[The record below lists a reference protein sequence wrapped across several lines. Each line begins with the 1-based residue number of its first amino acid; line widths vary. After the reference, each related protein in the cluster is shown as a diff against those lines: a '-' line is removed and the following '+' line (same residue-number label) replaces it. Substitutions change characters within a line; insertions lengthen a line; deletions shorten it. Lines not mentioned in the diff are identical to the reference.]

1 MLNKKGLLSILF
13 WSVISAAFIGP
24 GTVTTAAA
32 AGALYHTDLLWT
44 LTFSTIACI
53 FLQEASARI
62 TIGSGKNMGEAIAE
76 KYGEKSKW
84 IKLLLSISI
93 IFGCV
98 AYQTGNILGAI
109 SGLGLIYDIHPSIF
123 TALIVMVGALLLWF
137 GNYKN
142 VAHFMG
148 IIVGIIGVG
157 FCTVALQLDWSALT
171 VIKSAFTPSLPTGSG
186 IYVISLIGTTI
197 VPYNLFL
204 ASGISQGQTIK
215 EMRFGISI
223 AILIGGIISM
233 AVVLVGTS
241 INGDFTFQALAQ
253 SMSAT
258 LGAGAE
264 YLVGIG
270 LFAAGFTS
278 SITAPL
284 AAAITAQSIWGKSDD
299 KWGPTS
305 FNYRSIWILVL
316 VTGLIFGMLNLK
328 PIPVIILAQAI
339 NGFLLPLIAYF
350 LIILVNDP
358 KLLGH
363 HLLNSALTNLIMY
376 LVVGVSTFIGLIN
389 LFKVFYL
396 LFDKE
401 FDANNIEISI
411 ISIFTLAL
419 IGFTIKKVR
428 ALKFVNPD

>member
-1 MLNKKGLLSILF
+1 MINKLLSILF
-13 WSVISAAFIGP
+13 WSVITAAFIGP

-53 FLQEASARI
+53 FLQERSARI
-62 TIGSGKNMGEAIAE
+62 SIRSGKNMGEAIAE

-84 IKLLLSISI
+84 IKLVLSISV
-93 IFGCV
+93 IFGCA
-98 AYQTGNILGAI
+98 AYQTGNVLGAI
-109 SGLGLIYDIHPSIF
+109 SGLGLIFNIHPSIF
-123 TALIVMVGALLLWF
+123 TGLLVMAATILLWF

-142 VAHFMG
+142 LAHFMG
-148 IIVGIIGVG
+148 IIVAIIGVG

-171 VIKSAFTPSLPTGSG
+171 VIKSAFTPSLPAGSG

-223 AILIGGIISM
+223 AILIGGVISM

-241 INGDFTFQALAQ
+241 ISGVFTFQTLAQ
-253 SMSAT
+253 TMSGT
-258 LGAGAE
+258 LGVGAE
-264 YLVGIG
+264 YLVSIG

-284 AAAITAQSIWGKSDD
+284 AAAITAQSIWGKSN
-299 KWGPTS
+299 KNWAPTS
-305 FNYRSIWILVL
+305 VNYRSIWILVL
-316 VTGLIFGMLNLK
+316 LTGLIFGMLNLK

-358 KLLGH
+358 KLLGR
-363 HLLNSALTNLIMY
+363 HLINSTLTNLIMY

-389 LFKVFYL
+389 LSKVFYL
-396 LFDKE
+396 LFDRE
-401 FDANNIEISI
+401 FEANNIELSI
-411 ISIFTLAL
+411 ISFFTLAL
-419 IGFTIKKVR
+419 IGFTINKVR
-428 ALKFVNPD
+428 ALKHVNPD